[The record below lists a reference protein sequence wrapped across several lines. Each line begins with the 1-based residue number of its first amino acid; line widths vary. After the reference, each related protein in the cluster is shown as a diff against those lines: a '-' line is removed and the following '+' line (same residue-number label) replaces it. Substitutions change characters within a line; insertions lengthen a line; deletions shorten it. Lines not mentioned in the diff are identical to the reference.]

1 MDYKFALNSM
11 PAFWLM
17 LTGAL
22 LALFWALVSG
32 VPLGGWMLA
41 FVLTAFVAR
50 LVYSLLGWIGIALYG
65 ALVSV
70 AFISYLM
77 S

>member
-1 MDYKFALNSM
+1 M

-22 LALFWALVSG
+22 LVLFWALASG
-32 VPLGGWMLA
+32 IPLGGWMLA
-41 FVLTAFVAR
+41 FVVTVFIAT
-50 LVYSLLGWIGIALYG
+50 LVYSLLGRIGIALYG
-65 ALVSV
+65 MLVSV